1 MGLLTSALDR
11 LTLSNS
17 LKYSQSGRSLIE
29 RVYVAFAANSDVCLT
44 FIRQCADYGEKVFS
58 LCLDSIASPTSSRAG
73 VSDDLRERTMRLQS
87 ETTSVFVENVASVQG
102 LSFYHFTLFD
112 YYHQHKC
119 SLASRKFKAAYN
131 KALCLE
137 QKTTSGLNSLL
148 AKLSSWVASDV
159 QGIPDDVLPDVIVLE
174 QLREQWVRA
183 RDVVSAALATLE
195 NKPAQQLFYRSS
207 LLASTRPRSLRRWTI
222 NFVRLFMIQ

>member
-44 FIRQCADYGEKVFS
+44 FVRQCADYGEKVFS

-73 VSDDLRERTMRLQS
+73 VPDDLRERTMGLQS

-102 LSFYHFTLFD
+102 LSSYHFTLFD
-112 YYHQHKC
+112 NYH
-119 SLASRKFKAAYN
+119 
-131 KALCLE
+131 
-137 QKTTSGLNSLL
+137 
-148 AKLSSWVASDV
+148 
-159 QGIPDDVLPDVIVLE
+159 
-174 QLREQWVRA
+174 
-183 RDVVSAALATLE
+183 
-195 NKPAQQLFYRSS
+195 
-207 LLASTRPRSLRRWTI
+207 
-222 NFVRLFMIQ
+222 